1 MHLGQH
7 HFQLQSRFHL
17 DVADFII
24 SSLSPHASGLIDC
37 QFDNDALRN
46 GVVSILHAR
55 GVMPD
60 GLVFRFPEDPPPPSL
75 QLHDEFS
82 PTAHSHLLFLAI
94 PAFENGRA
102 NLSAEDV
109 GATSTR
115 FRPTEEQFADETTG
129 ADSKPVQLAT
139 KNFRLL
145 LDRETDEG
153 LVTLPIARLTR
164 DGAGNFRHDPE
175 FIPPC
180 IRIGAS
186 TRIMTELQRLLD
198 MLESKAAALSG
209 ERALGGAGDEADELV
224 SFWLSHTVQSAIP
237 PLKHHLRNG
246 RSHPE
251 HVFVELA
258 RLAGALCTFSLD
270 GSAAELPLYEH
281 ADLETCFSEVH
292 HHLRRNLDVVVAQTG
307 YTIRLTQTS
316 PNFYAGEVGDDRA
329 FDRGAWY
336 LAVHSA
342 SGREKLAKEVPRL
355 VKVCSAKHIERLVR
369 EAFPGLTL
377 QPVATP
383 PSGLKP
389 RPGVSYF
396 SMERTDPCW
405 TSMSRSKSVGLYVPD
420 SIEHTGV
427 TVHVLDMQ

>member
-46 GVVSILHAR
+46 GVVSILQAR

-198 MLESKAAALSG
+198 MLESKAAALSA

-237 PLKHHLRNG
+237 PLKHSTSSWSWRVWPEPFAP
-246 RSHPE
+246 SHWTVRRPSYP
-251 HVFVELA
+251 
-258 RLAGALCTFSLD
+258 CTSTPI
-270 GSAAELPLYEH
+270 SRPA
-281 ADLETCFSEVH
+281 
-292 HHLRRNLDVVVAQTG
+292 
-307 YTIRLTQTS
+307 
-316 PNFYAGEVGDDRA
+316 
-329 FDRGAWY
+329 
-336 LAVHSA
+336 
-342 SGREKLAKEVPRL
+342 
-355 VKVCSAKHIERLVR
+355 SAKS
-369 EAFPGLTL
+369 T
-377 QPVATP
+377 T
-383 PSGLKP
+383 
-389 RPGVSYF
+389 
-396 SMERTDPCW
+396 
-405 TSMSRSKSVGLYVPD
+405 TSAETSTSS
-420 SIEHTGV
+420 
-427 TVHVLDMQ
+427 